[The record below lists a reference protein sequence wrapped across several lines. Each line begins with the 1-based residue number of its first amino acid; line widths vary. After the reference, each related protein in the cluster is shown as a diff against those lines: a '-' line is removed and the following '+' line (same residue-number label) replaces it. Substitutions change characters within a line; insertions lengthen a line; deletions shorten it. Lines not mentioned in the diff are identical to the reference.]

1 MLLITPDSRL
11 GRIVMKSKTEKMTP
25 CDVIKYLCEH
35 GFNVQGTEYRKD
47 ILVVKRN
54 DEEKRFEVY
63 YNTGDLTPAY
73 LYDDFIKDSTPA
85 VIDSF
90 FSGLYNAIS
99 TFNMPD

>member
-1 MLLITPDSRL
+1 
-11 GRIVMKSKTEKMTP
+11 MKSKTEKMTP
-25 CDVIKYLCEH
+25 CEVIKYLREH

-54 DEEKRFEVY
+54 DAEKRFEVY
-63 YNTGDLTPAY
+63 YDTDDCPPAY
-73 LYDDFIKDSTPA
+73 LCDDFIKNLSPA
-85 VIDSF
+85 AIDSY

>member
-1 MLLITPDSRL
+1 L

-25 CDVIKYLCEH
+25 YEVIKYLHEH
-35 GFNVQGTEYRKD
+35 GFNVHGTEYRKD

-63 YNTGDLTPAY
+63 YDTGDCPPTY
-73 LYDDFIKDSTPA
+73 LYDDFIKDLSPGA
-85 VIDSF
+85 IDSY

-99 TFNMPD
+99 TFDMPD